1 MSNHSIIEHRANYH
15 FLKVEED
22 FLAICSS
29 GKESPHC
36 KALILAILE
45 HWTNTKR
52 DQDQGDYIYMSMPQW
67 IMATYQLYE
76 RNILTDCL
84 RELVEEGMIERRP
97 IIMYAQK
104 TFDYRLC
111 IDVVQERIR
120 DLPSK
125 ESVLPQLNA
134 FAAFKERQK
143 AERAEKRE
151 EVGEKSPTL
160 ETASDKSL
168 EVGEKSPTVG
178 DKPRRVRDKSRKV
191 GDKSTQHRLTKTL
204 STSVSLSPSQNAQDD
219 AVEISEEI
227 PILAVSPLAAPATR
241 LKPSRS
247 VELSPEQKTRAR
259 AIKAKIEDR
268 CGKLASAGPNIA
280 ENKAIARLVQK
291 YSDADIY
298 DVEHYLIHCH
308 FKWSKPD
315 FKFKI
320 RGNVIQDEME
330 PTLKLFAENPKLR
343 DATSAPTTNFKPAQQ
358 EGMKYKRLP
367 PVPTMIRQ
375 VAGVR

>member
-15 FLKVEED
+15 FIKLEED
-22 FLAICSS
+22 FLAICSN

-36 KALILAILE
+36 KALILSILE

-67 IMATYQLYE
+67 ITSTYQLYE

-120 DLPSK
+120 GLSAK
-125 ESVLPQLNA
+125 ESVLPQLDA

-168 EVGEKSPTVG
+168 DVGEKSPTVG

-204 STSVSLSPSQNAQDD
+204 LPSTKIVRSGAPAVATTNTRTSKEKGDIFAEVSSDIQAIVTEWRMIFKTPTPVTAKL
-219 AVEISEEI
+219 VEH
-227 PILAVSPLAAPATR
+227 ATTLAAFQPVPGEIMQCRLWMYQSDTKKWYASHGMHLGDVAREFERFRSLASMPEVAAPKGRQISSFDDPDYDMSSEFYPSPMEKASMSYATR
-241 LKPSRS
+241 
-247 VELSPEQKTRAR
+247 
-259 AIKAKIEDR
+259 
-268 CGKLASAGPNIA
+268 
-280 ENKAIARLVQK
+280 
-291 YSDADIY
+291 
-298 DVEHYLIHCH
+298 
-308 FKWSKPD
+308 
-315 FKFKI
+315 
-320 RGNVIQDEME
+320 
-330 PTLKLFAENPKLR
+330 
-343 DATSAPTTNFKPAQQ
+343 
-358 EGMKYKRLP
+358 
-367 PVPTMIRQ
+367 
-375 VAGVR
+375 